1 VSDGYNRN
9 REGILFQYVDKVLV
23 MSRYD
28 IIIVGGGISG
38 LFSALI
44 LGKHGKKVLLLEERE
59 FLGGNCNSYM
69 VDGFQVDTGP
79 HAVTG
84 LVNGPTRRIID
95 EYLDYTPIFLDYGTY
110 HLRTPDGLVN
120 VPANI
125 TEFVGFDLIPRR
137 DRLALS
143 QAITKAITLSAFG
156 IDTTSQSVHDF
167 LPKNLSTHTLE
178 FVNAVCHFLSGRD
191 MKKTS
196 VHRVL
201 AGSNFMSEP
210 LDDKKN
216 GSKLTEHVTDRISK
230 LSRLA
235 TNKVSESQGYPRGG
249 LKTLLNAVLYS
260 MPPNVEIQTD
270 HKVKRITTLDGRA
283 TGVET
288 DEESFESSIVVHS
301 GFAKEL
307 PEMVNELPAGY
318 VSDLRRIDQTKSLTV
333 WLGLKE
339 EIPEFNYIGSEI
351 WFREQPYWAMPIS
364 NYTPGLAPRGK
375 QLIGFTFVMNEKRT
389 LKTEKNKAMDTITR
403 AIPRI
408 EQFIEMEH
416 CQTTIPEKAAVTIDG
431 YIAENRTPI
440 KNLYIVGTDADR
452 RSMGITR
459 AAYST
464 LHMIQE
470 MKNDGNLKE
479 ERIV

>member
-1 VSDGYNRN
+1 
-9 REGILFQYVDKVLV
+9 

-28 IIIVGGGISG
+28 VIIVGGGISG

-44 LGKHGKKVLLLEERE
+44 LGKHGKNVLVLEERE

-79 HAVTG
+79 HAITG
-84 LVNGPTRRIID
+84 LVHGPIRRIID

-110 HLRTPDGLVN
+110 YLRTPDGIVS

-137 DRLALS
+137 DRLAVS
-143 QAITKAITLSAFG
+143 QAITKALTLSAFG

-167 LPKNLSTHTLE
+167 LPKNLSTYTLE
-178 FVNAVCHFLSGRD
+178 FVDAVCHFLSGRN
-191 MKKTS
+191 MRKTS

-201 AGSNFMSEP
+201 AGSGF
-210 LDDKKN
+210 LDETLEEKKN
-216 GSKLTEHVTDRISK
+216 GSRLTEHVTGRISK

-235 TNKVSESQGYPRGG
+235 KNKVSESHGYPRGG

-260 MPPNVEIQTD
+260 MPPNVEIKT
-270 HKVKRITTLDGRA
+270 KKRVKRMTTLDGSV

-288 DEESFESSIVVHS
+288 NEESFESSIVVHS

-307 PEMVNELPAGY
+307 PEMVDELPAGY
-318 VSDLRRIDQTKSLTV
+318 VNDLQRIDQTKSLTV
-333 WLGLKE
+333 WLGLTRE
-339 EIPEFNYIGSEI
+339 MLEFNYIGSEI
-351 WFREQPYWAMPIS
+351 WFQEHPYWAMPIS
-364 NYTPGLAPRGK
+364 NYAPGLTPKGK
-375 QLIGFTFVMNEKRT
+375 QLIGFTFVMNENRT
-389 LKTEKNKAMDTITR
+389 LKTEKEKAMDTIIR
-403 AIPRI
+403 AIPGI
-408 EQFIEMEH
+408 ERFIEMEH
-416 CQTTIPEKAAVTIDG
+416 YQTTIPEKAAVTIDG

-440 KNLYIVGTDADR
+440 KNLYLVGTDADR
-452 RSMGITR
+452 WSMGITR

-464 LHMIQE
+464 LHLIEE
-470 MKNDGNLKE
+470 MKNDGHLDEK
-479 ERIV
+479 RVF